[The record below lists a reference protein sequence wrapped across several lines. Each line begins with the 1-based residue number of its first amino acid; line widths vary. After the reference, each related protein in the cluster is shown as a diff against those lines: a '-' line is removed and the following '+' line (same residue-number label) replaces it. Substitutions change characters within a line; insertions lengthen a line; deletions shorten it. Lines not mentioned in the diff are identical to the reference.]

1 MNSSFICISILLKKN
16 TNKTCL
22 INFLNELSTKSLR
35 DSLKLSSIYDGT
47 SNKKKSEL
55 IEIVIYGC
63 INGKLLM
70 M

>member
-70 M
+70 I